1 MLRGSM
7 IAIYKYNEVNTRREK
22 SCLSEMTELAQE
34 KMRMNWP

>member
-1 MLRGSM
+1 M